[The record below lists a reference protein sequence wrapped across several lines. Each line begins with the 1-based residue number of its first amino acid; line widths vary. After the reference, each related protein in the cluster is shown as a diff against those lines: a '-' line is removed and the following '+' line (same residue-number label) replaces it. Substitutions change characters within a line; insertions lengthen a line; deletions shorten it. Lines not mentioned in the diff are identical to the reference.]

1 MFIVPMSGL
10 QVVGAAK
17 EEAKVAQ
24 NVSGAQVPFS
34 DVFKEAVD
42 NLKETEAVSR
52 QDAYDLAAGKV
63 DDLHN
68 VSINSAKAEMALA
81 LTVQLTTRAVSA
93 YNEVMR
99 MQV

>member
-10 QVVGAAK
+10 CATTAK
-17 EEAKVAQ
+17 EEGKATLNSSQ
-24 NVSGAQVPFS
+24 AQVPFA
-34 DVFKEAVD
+34 DVFKEAVQ
-42 NLKETEAVSR
+42 NLKETDAVSK
-52 QDAYDLAAGKV
+52 QDAYDLALGKV

-68 VSINSAKAEMALA
+68 VSINTAKAEMALA